1 MLKKLY
7 SKRRKKKIMDVVF
20 LKMNN
25 TSGKSFSIFKNSDLL
40 IISSVVNSL
49 QRKLA
54 VLAYPVKKAIYPKHS
69 PLDKVA

>member
-1 MLKKLY
+1 
-7 SKRRKKKIMDVVF
+7 MDVVF

-49 QRKLA
+49 LRILV
-54 VLAYPVKKAIYPKHS
+54 VLAYPVKKAIYPKH
-69 PLDKVA
+69 